1 MADPT
6 FDFANWAKTA
16 APYLMSNPLTAPIAA
31 TTAVMGAFEEPKTKA
46 NVVAAQ
52 APDFAIGTEKD
63 YGRLVG
69 TKVYTG
75 PNYGYQTVDTALTL
89 NPATVSPDP
98 VDQAE
103 FRRVQ
108 QVLKSN
114 FAGAQKPPSVKPPAP
129 APDRRAD
136 ETATKTGIPG
146 QKGAPQATDPETALY
161 QKYIEKA
168 LFDPEFRAR
177 LTKEDTENFIRR
189 SLLTNALSMRQT
201 RENTQRQVELK
212 NIESWKELER
222 ARIEANTRQ
231 AIALQSTIAAS
242 MLPNQGLMA
251 GMSAAYQAAM
261 APFQSF
267 TLS

>member
-1 MADPT
+1 MASNPPNPV
-6 FDFANWAKTA
+6 FDFANWAMQA
-16 APYLMSNPLTAPIAA
+16 APYLAPPTAPLAW
-31 TTAVMGAFEEPKTKA
+31 
-46 NVVAAQ
+46 AAQ
-52 APDFAIGTEKD
+52 AAGLGKDPTPITKPAPEEVQIGAEKD
-63 YGRLVG
+63 FGRLVG

-75 PNYGYQTVDTALTL
+75 PAYGYQTVDTALGL
-89 NPATVSPDP
+89 NPAKASPEAM
-98 VDQAE
+98 DQAE

-108 QVLKSN
+108 QVLRSN
-114 FAGAQKPPSVKPPAP
+114 YAAAKKPPAEKPPSTV
-129 APDRRAD
+129 DQRGT
-136 ETATKTGIPG
+136 ETPTPTGIPG
-146 QKGAPQATDPETALY
+146 QKPASQATDPQQDVYNEML
-161 QKYIEKA
+161 KK
-168 LFDPEFRAR
+168 LLDPEYRAK
-177 LTKEDTENFIRR
+177 LAAQDTEQAVRR
-189 SLLTNALSMRQT
+189 ALITNALAMRQT
-201 RENTQRQVELK
+201 RENTQRQVQLK